1 MTELCSTV
9 WIYHILLIYSLA
21 GCLGFH
27 FLAIIVMVIV
37 IIIVM
42 VIIIIML

>member
-9 WIYHILLIYSLA
+9 WIYHILLIRSSA

-27 FLAIIVMVIV
+27 LLAIIVMVIV
-37 IIIVM
+37 IIVM
-42 VIIIIML
+42 VIMIIML